1 MDAFDATVVNSLQGV
16 KLRLDEA
23 ELAAVSAQ
31 LGRTAAHYDRTGA
44 FPHEN
49 FQLLHHHGLIGLVA
63 ARELAGHPLTLPE
76 AREVVAAVARGE
88 PSTALVLIMTYLFV
102 FQAARNPNW
111 PAELRRHVLEDI
123 GLNGA
128 LANALRVEPELGT
141 PIRGGLPETTAR
153 RVPGGWRISGRKL
166 YSTGIPALK
175 WLGVWGRTDDA
186 TPLIGTF
193 LVPASAEGVR
203 IEETWD
209 QVGMRATGSHDAI
222 LENVFIPAEYAV
234 DIRTPKGWEAERPA
248 ELLAWMSVLIGTLY
262 DSVARNARDWLV
274 RFANER
280 TPSNLGAPL
289 ATLPRF
295 QETIGEI
302 EALLFTNKA
311 LLDRSSKGDPA
322 TVPPLESNFVKHLV
336 TNNAI
341 KAAEKAVSLT
351 GNPAL
356 SRHNPLER
364 HYRDTLFGRVHSPQ
378 DDTILTAAGKAAL
391 ASFTA

>member
-1 MDAFDATVVNSLQGV
+1 MDAFDATVVNALHGV
-16 KLRLDEA
+16 TLRLKETDLPEI
-23 ELAAVSAQ
+23 SAQ
-31 LGRTAAHYDRTGA
+31 LGKTAAHYDRTGA

-49 FQLLHHHGLIGLVA
+49 FALLHHHGLIGLAA
-63 ARELAGHPLTLPE
+63 ARELAGAPLTLPE
-76 AREVVAAVARGE
+76 ARQVVEAVARGE

-102 FQAARNPNW
+102 FQAVRNPYW
-111 PAELRRHVLEDI
+111 PPALLRHVLEDI
-123 GLNGA
+123 ALNGA

-141 PIRGGLPETTAR
+141 PVRGGLPETTAR
-153 RVPGGWRISGRKL
+153 RVPGGWRITGKKL

-175 WLGVWGRTDDA
+175 WLGVWGRTDDS

-193 LVPASAEGVR
+193 LVPATAQGIR
-203 IEETWD
+203 IEEIWD
-209 QVGMRATGSHDAI
+209 QLGMRATGSHDVI
-222 LENVFIPAEYAV
+222 FENVFIPAEYAV

-262 DSVARNARDWLV
+262 DAVARNARDWLV

-295 QETIGEI
+295 QEAIGEI
-302 EALLFTNKA
+302 ESLLFTNRA
-311 LLDRSSKGDPA
+311 LLDRSSADPA
-322 TVPPLESNFVKHLV
+322 QIPPLESNFVKYLV

-341 KAAEKAVSLT
+341 KITEKAVSLT

-364 HYRDTLFGRVHSPQ
+364 HFRDTLFGRVHSPQ
-378 DDTILTAAGKAAL
+378 DDTILSTAGKAAL
-391 ASFTA
+391 AAFSK

>member
-1 MDAFDATVVNSLQGV
+1 MDAFDATVANTLQGV
-16 KLRLDEA
+16 KLRLDTATLA
-23 ELAAVSAQ
+23 EISAQ
-31 LGRTAAHYDRTGA
+31 LGKTAAHYDRTGA

-49 FQLLHHHGLIGLVA
+49 FVLLHQHGLTGLIA
-63 ARELAGHPLTLPE
+63 ARELAGDPLTLPE
-76 AREVVAAVARGE
+76 ARQVIEAVARGE

-111 PAELRRHVLEDI
+111 PPALLRHVLEDI
-123 GLNGA
+123 ALNGA

-141 PIRGGLPETTAR
+141 PVRGGLPETTAR

-175 WLGVWGRTDDA
+175 WLGVWGRTDDSS
-186 TPLIGTF
+186 PLIGTF
-193 LVPASAEGVR
+193 LVPANAQGIS

-209 QVGMRATGSHDAI
+209 QLGMRATGSHDAI

-248 ELLAWMSVLIGTLY
+248 ELLTWMSVLIGTLY
-262 DSVARNARDWLV
+262 NSVARNARDWLV

-280 TPSNLGAPL
+280 APSNLGAPL

-295 QETIGEI
+295 QEAIGEI
-302 EALLFTNKA
+302 EALLFTNKI
-311 LLDRSSKGDPA
+311 LLDRSTFGDPA
-322 TVPPLESNFVKHLV
+322 QVPPLESNFVKHLV

-341 KAAEKAVSLT
+341 KITEKAVSLT

-364 HYRDTLFGRVHSPQ
+364 HFRDTLFGRVHSPQ
-378 DDTILTAAGKAAL
+378 GDTILTGAGKAAL
-391 ASFTA
+391 ASYSK

>member
-1 MDAFDATVVNSLQGV
+1 MDAFDATVVNALPGV
-16 KLRLDEA
+16 KLRLKETNLP
-23 ELAAVSAQ
+23 EISAQ
-31 LGRTAAHYDRTGA
+31 LGKTAAHYDRTGA

-49 FQLLHHHGLIGLVA
+49 FALLHQHGLIGLVA
-63 ARELAGHPLTLPE
+63 ARELAGDPLTLPE
-76 AREVVAAVARGE
+76 ARQVIAAVARGE
-88 PSTALVLIMTYLFV
+88 PSTALILIMTYLFV

-111 PAELRRHVLEDI
+111 PPALLRHVLEDI
-123 GLNGA
+123 ALNGA

-141 PIRGGLPETTAR
+141 PVRGGLPETTAR

-175 WLGVWGRTDDA
+175 WLGVWARTDDPE
-186 TPLIGTF
+186 PLIGTF
-193 LVPASAEGVR
+193 LVPATAQGIR

-209 QVGMRATGSHDAI
+209 QLGMRATGSHDVI

-262 DSVARNARDWLV
+262 DAVARNARDWLV

-295 QETIGEI
+295 QEAIGEI
-302 EALLFTNKA
+302 EALLFTNQV
-311 LLDRSSKGDPA
+311 LLDRSSADP
-322 TVPPLESNFVKHLV
+322 TQIPPLQSNFVKHLV

-341 KAAEKAVSLT
+341 KITEKAVSLT

-364 HYRDTLFGRVHSPQ
+364 HFRDTLFGRVHSPQ
-378 DDTILTAAGKAAL
+378 DDTILSTAGKAAL
-391 ASFTA
+391 AAFSK